1 MHSIALTR
9 YNLSRFQKADRQR
22 CQDTYVLVKREQE
35 RLETR
40 GKGLM
45 VSNDV
50 LRLAATHFR
59 AGIILQKYNLFGIAA
74 DQFDRALQL
83 LALF

>member
-9 YNLSRFQKADRQR
+9 YNLARFQKADKQR
-22 CQDTYVLVKREQE
+22 CQDTYVLVKEQQH
-35 RLETR
+35 RLESR
-40 GKGLM
+40 GMLK
-45 VSNDV
+45 VKNDV
-50 LRLAATHFR
+50 LGLAATHFR

-74 DQFDRALQL
+74 DQFQRAHEL